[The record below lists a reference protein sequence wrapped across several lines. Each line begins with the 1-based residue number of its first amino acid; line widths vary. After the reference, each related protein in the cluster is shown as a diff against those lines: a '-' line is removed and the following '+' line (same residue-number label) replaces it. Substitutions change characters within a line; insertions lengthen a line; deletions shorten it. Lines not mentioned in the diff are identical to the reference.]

1 MNTKGCPL
9 SRCFHPWGSGL
20 QSLGFALMAGGMLAL
35 GAFTAPVVFGQL
47 PRTEAGP
54 IMGVIFRRYD
64 IVLQVAL
71 GLALLGECLRL
82 ASRQVRMNGP
92 LPLLRWLLLAG
103 LTVTLLYSTL
113 FVNADIERMNRA
125 GMRRDITTVEGRKF
139 EASHKL
145 SEGLYKADLLMVFL
159 LILITPFCD
168 AKPTSTQPSQE
179 T

>member
-9 SRCFHPWGSGL
+9 SHCFHPWGSGL

-82 ASRQVRMNGP
+82 VSRQVRMNGP

-103 LTVTLLYSTL
+103 LTVSLLYSTL

-145 SEGLYKADLLMVFL
+145 SEGLYKADLLVVFL